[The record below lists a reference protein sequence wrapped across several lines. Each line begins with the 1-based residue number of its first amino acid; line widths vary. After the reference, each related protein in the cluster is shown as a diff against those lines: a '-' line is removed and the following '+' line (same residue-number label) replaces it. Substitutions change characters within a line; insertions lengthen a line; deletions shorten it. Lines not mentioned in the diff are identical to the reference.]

1 MKVCRVKGAAST
13 FVIKKWVKK
22 LPLLN
27 SLLKIDS
34 YPLFFGMSNIAYIST
49 HLLNFNRE
57 IGKFIDKK

>member
-22 LPLLN
+22 LPRLN

-34 YPLFFGMSNIAYIST
+34 YPLFLGCRISLT
-49 HLLNFNRE
+49 FPRIYLILIE
-57 IGKFIDKK
+57 K

>member
-22 LPLLN
+22 ITPFELPIKDWLL
-27 SLLKIDS
+27 SFI
-34 YPLFFGMSNIAYIST
+34 FGMSNIAYIST